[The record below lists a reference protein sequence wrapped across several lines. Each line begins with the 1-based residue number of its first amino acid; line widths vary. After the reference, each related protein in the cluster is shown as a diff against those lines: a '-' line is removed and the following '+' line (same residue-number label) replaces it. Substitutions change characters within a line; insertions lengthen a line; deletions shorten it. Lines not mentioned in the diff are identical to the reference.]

1 MGSTQST
8 WGIYSTLVIMKYT
21 TLALLVAATSA
32 VKIVGDGTPQNQ
44 LDYWTREKNDAAAA
58 AKAAADAA
66 QAKKDAAAQAAAA
79 KAAAAHAKALNIES
93 GNVWEHIPNYP
104 GSQPLTNP
112 DDVRESNFK
121 ASASDISDNTHIG
134 EHWDGPKRG
143 RIIREYRRAMDQC
156 NISGTS
162 KCTHDA
168 LGANYPNQP
177 SAAFLN
183 DSKTIK

>member
-79 KAAAAHAKALNIES
+79 KAAVAHAKALNIES

-112 DDVRESNFK
+112 ADVRESNFK
-121 ASASDISDNTHIG
+121 ASASDISDNTHMESIG
-134 EHWDGPKRG
+134 MVQ
-143 RIIREYRRAMDQC
+143 REEESLENTEEQWTNA
-156 NISGTS
+156 TS
-162 KCTHDA
+162 QE
-168 LGANYPNQP
+168 LANAPMMLSVLTTQINHQQL
-177 SAAFLN
+177 SEMIQ
-183 DSKTIK
+183 KQ

>member
-66 QAKKDAAAQAAAA
+66 QAAAA

-112 DDVRESNFK
+112 ADVRESNFK

-143 RIIREYRRAMDQC
+143 RIIREYRRAMDQ
-156 NISGTS
+156 STS
-162 KCTHDA
+162 QELA
-168 LGANYPNQP
+168 
-177 SAAFLN
+177 
-183 DSKTIK
+183 

>member
-112 DDVRESNFK
+112 ADVRE
-121 ASASDISDNTHIG
+121 NTHIG

-168 LGANYPNQP
+168 LGKNYPNQP
-177 SAAFLN
+177 SAAF
-183 DSKTIK
+183 